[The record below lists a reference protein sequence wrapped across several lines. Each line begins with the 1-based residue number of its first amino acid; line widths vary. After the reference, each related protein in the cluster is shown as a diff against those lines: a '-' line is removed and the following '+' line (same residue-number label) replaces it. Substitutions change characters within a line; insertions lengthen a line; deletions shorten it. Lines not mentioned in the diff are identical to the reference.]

1 MTKHKRGFTLL
12 EVLIVVII
20 IAVLATVAWPQY
32 KHAVLKSRFS
42 TVMPM
47 AKAVADAQEVY
58 YLGNNQYALG
68 KEDLDI
74 APVEAENTQV
84 SLSTG
89 EEEDK
94 YIYVAAQRTD
104 IPDVRYIMYQKNSPK
119 FASNIHCEA
128 KADNDDALWLCEK
141 GLHGTALT
149 SQGAS
154 SIQGDD
160 YKTFLLAGANGTGDY
175 FSKTCSGSAE
185 KTCSCGG
192 PVTGSC
198 NDETGTWVY
207 ANDCPTP
214 DPDETGECPAG
225 YTGSRTRHAVCENGA
240 YVNKWTDN
248 CKLACK
254 DEDKESLERDCPC
267 GSGKQTRSIT
277 GCENG
282 TWKYTDWSTSDS
294 CHDKLPDFIEACSA
308 GEYGLKTYT
317 YTCNASGTGWTA
329 QLVSS
334 TCSTQPLGTYENN
347 QCDADSNN
355 DCSGYAFEHSFC
367 NVFGSAG
374 CNGNHYDTGG
384 GCFTADPDSC
394 NGGSFSGRYLYSDN
408 SWNPTTCYAYMG
420 ENSCSNATFN
430 EYAGCSAYTSNTCNN
445 NTFNSGSSCYASAS
459 NTCSGT
465 YNGTAYCSGS
475 YCPAGS
481 PVSYSNGKTCWDGNG
496 NIGAQYCNGGVTY

>member
-12 EVLIVVII
+12 EVLIAVII

-84 SLSTG
+84 ALSTG
-89 EEEDK
+89 DEEDK
-94 YIYVAAQRTD
+94 YIYVAANRSD

-214 DPDETGECPAG
+214 DPDESEACPAG
-225 YTGSRTRHAVCENGA
+225 YIGSRTRHAVCENGA

-248 CKLACK
+248 CELACPAHAVC
-254 DEDKESLERDCPC
+254 DNNGNITRCES
-267 GSGKQTRSIT
+267 GYYQTS
-277 GCENG
+277 
-282 TWKYTDWSTSDS
+282 SSV
-294 CHDKLPDFIEACSA
+294 CSA
-308 GEYGLKTYT
+308 EPLRSYVDDY
-317 YTCNASGTGWTA
+317 CWVSGSET
-329 QLVSS
+329 
-334 TCSTQPLGTYENN
+334 
-347 QCDADSNN
+347 
-355 DCSGYAFEHSFC
+355 
-367 NVFGSAG
+367 
-374 CNGNHYDTGG
+374 CNGNSYTTGG
-384 GCFTADPDSC
+384 GCYTTNSNSC
-394 NGGSFSGRYLYSDN
+394 NGGTFSGLKPAADGN
-408 SWNPTTCYAYMG
+408 GGNPTSCRTASG
-420 ENSCSNATFN
+420 AANSCSNSTFGDDGWCT
-430 EYAGCSAYTSNTCNN
+430 ASAPNNCNN
-445 NTFNSGSSCYASAS
+445 NTFNSGSICFAKAS
-459 NTCSGT
+459 NSCSGT

-481 PVSYSNGKTCWDGNG
+481 PVAYSNGKTCWDGNG
-496 NIGAQYCNGGVTY
+496 NKGAQYCNGGVTY